1 MGMSNCRFHKGDSDF
16 DLGLKAPNEK
26 RSDKGRMDG
35 LSETS
40 GCVLFFIIN
49 LGLKIVRLRTLYWPM
64 NCRYRGY
71 GAHTLGGSYP
81 KQRTQA

>member
-1 MGMSNCRFHKGDSDF
+1 MGSVKPLAVSF
-16 DLGLKAPNEK
+16 
-26 RSDKGRMDG
+26 
-35 LSETS
+35 
-40 GCVLFFIIN
+40 FFIIN

>member
-40 GCVLFFIIN
+40 GCVLFLLLTLDSKLSDSVHFT
-49 LGLKIVRLRTLYWPM
+49 GL
-64 NCRYRGY
+64 
-71 GAHTLGGSYP
+71 
-81 KQRTQA
+81 